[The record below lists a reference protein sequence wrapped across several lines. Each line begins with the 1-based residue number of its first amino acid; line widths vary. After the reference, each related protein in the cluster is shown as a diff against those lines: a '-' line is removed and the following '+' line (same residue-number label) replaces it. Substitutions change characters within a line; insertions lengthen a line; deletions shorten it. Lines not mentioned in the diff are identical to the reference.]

1 MNKPIR
7 LALVGIGKIARDQHL
22 PAIAAD
28 PGFVLVAAVSRNASV
43 EGTANFY
50 DLDALVASGL
60 AVDAVAICTPPV
72 GRHRIATTA
81 RQQGWHVMLEKPP
94 GATLGEVHAL
104 AAAATGPTL
113 FASWHSRAAAGVAPA
128 KALLRT
134 RRITSV
140 QIDWR
145 EDIRHWHPGQDW
157 ILAAG
162 GLGVFDPGINALSI
176 LTEILPGRVRLESAQ
191 LDFPK
196 GRGAPIA
203 ASLALVHDEA
213 APITAVFDFRQE
225 GPQSWDISVETD
237 AGLVTLYDGG
247 ARLAIDGVPQAVAD
261 AGEYPSLYRHF
272 AALIAAGRSDCD
284 LTPFELVADAFLIGE
299 RTESAAFIF

>member
-1 MNKPIR
+1 MDKPIR

-28 PGFVLVAAVSRNASV
+28 PGFSLVAAVSRNARV
-43 EGTANFY
+43 DGVANFH
-50 DLDALVASGL
+50 DLGALIASGVV
-60 AVDAVAICTPPV
+60 VDAVALCTPPV
-72 GRHRIATTA
+72 GRHRIAA
-81 RQQGWHVMLEKPP
+81 AALAQGWHVMLEKPP

-104 AAAATGPTL
+104 AVAAGPTL
-113 FASWHSRAAAGVAPA
+113 FASWHSRAAAAVAPA
-128 KALLRT
+128 KAFLAM
-134 RRITSV
+134 RRVTAAHIA
-140 QIDWR
+140 WR
-145 EDIRHWHPGQDW
+145 EDIRHWHPGQEW

-176 LTEILPGRVRLESAQ
+176 LTEILPGRVRLDKAQ
-191 LDFPK
+191 LDFPQ

-213 APITAVFDFRQE
+213 AAITAEFDFRHE
-225 GPQSWDISVETD
+225 GLQSWDISVETD
-237 AGLVTLYDGG
+237 GGLVTLGDGG
-247 ARLAIDGVPQAVAD
+247 ARLAIDGVPQAVHN
-261 AGEYPSLYRHF
+261 AGEYPSLYKHF

-299 RTESAAFIF
+299 RIESAAFTF